1 MSNSQ
6 KISQMTSASTPLT
19 GAELVPLVQNGQN
32 VRATVTQLGAVNN
45 LQYQGTWN
53 ASTNSPTITSST
65 GTAGY
70 YYIVNTAGTTNID
83 GISSWAVG
91 DWIIFSNTGVWQKI
105 GGGTVSSI
113 QIVNDA
119 SSNTN
124 YNIPLTSASSGLI
137 NTEYVDNGDLK
148 YNPSTG
154 KLTAPQITLTTST
167 AGTFLEGIG
176 NSGGPQI
183 GFTDTSNLHIC
194 GYDNLDP
201 DAGVYNYSLWG
212 DGSYIG
218 FFMSEVAT
226 KYDLGTTRFIVSKDR
241 AIYLAAT
248 EWNQIAGNPSGFGT
262 AGQVIASAGPAAAAY
277 WANVGSLPSLQKMKA
292 NIAPIT
298 DVSWVANLNPVSYN
312 KRKQDAEG
320 NYTDEVHAEKEFGL
334 IAEEVEAVN
343 PELCFYKD
351 GELAGV
357 NYLQLTTVLLKKVQ
371 ELEAKIAVLEA
382 K

>member
-105 GGGTVSSI
+105 GGGTLSSI

-167 AGTFLEGIG
+167 AGTFIETIG
-176 NSGGPQI
+176 NANGPQI
-183 GFTDTSNLHIC
+183 GMDATSNLHIC
-194 GYDNLDP
+194 SYDSLDP
-201 DAGVYNYSLWG
+201 DGGIYNYSVWA
-212 DGSYIG
+212 DGTLAG
-218 FFMSEVAT
+218 FFMSDVNT
-226 KYDLGTTRFIVSKDR
+226 KYDLGKSRFVVSKYG
-241 AIYLAAT
+241 AIYLGLSEWFDIVPNAA
-248 EWNQIAGNPSGFGT
+248 GFGT
-262 AGQVIASAGPAAAAY
+262 AGQVIASGGASATAY
-277 WANVGSLPSLQKMKA
+277 WANVGSLPSLKKMKA

-298 DVSWVANLNPVSYN
+298 DVSWVSNLNPVSYN

-371 ELEAKIAVLEA
+371 ELEAKLAAMEA